1 MRGQGR
7 GMAQGEGRR
16 AGRPMKPIDEGLPV
30 TVVVWLRLWRAVVLE
45 PLRAADPP
53 WTLERMSAEL
63 SRRAGGER
71 SGGGARG
78 DVSGTA
84 KPTLQR
90 FFAGERVPARDV
102 VQHLLDIAGETL
114 DPPPVRERVGEL
126 WRAHRAALRTTFP
139 LLAELYDSLDQ
150 RDAARSRAEGL
161 QREKDRLTSDLA
173 LSRRQEQRAKA
184 LLGHAAAELERA
196 QQATVI
202 QHEEYRRAHAEAGE
216 LTVRMREVEVQLEQ
230 CRRDLE
236 SVEGEIAVLRERERL
251 SGVRSERITELQR
264 SLASVREENEEL
276 AQMLR
281 TITRALSEAQRRAD
295 EYRALGGQSL
305 EQQDQLTRP
314 GPRSVPD
321 RERQHA
327 AALQAVEHLDEQ
339 LRSVSRDLVQA
350 RAELIRRDGDLAR
363 LVQEHAEEIA
373 SLRAGHVLAEADSV
387 LSLALQSLDPA
398 PAVLAPAE
406 DVPAGET
413 TSSPSSVGVAGL
425 PGLAGPDSPP
435 AQERGV
441 SEQEGGPPGER
452 AEADGTAGDPP
463 RPPRPGGTAGRRT
476 APTRRTAAAGRT
488 SLRRKAGIA
497 AVGLILVAALGLGIG
512 WVLNRSGDD
521 GTEPKDNAKS
531 TSTTASGT
539 ASGSPTA
546 SSSVTA
552 SGSASGSGSAV
563 PGKPAQDPVADIGDQ
578 EVNTAAVMKLR
589 PCAKGD
595 ATATVSPAENGFSGL
610 QIDIGL
616 QIKAA
621 EAGRVPC
628 RVDAA
633 RSRVAITIT
642 SAVDDDPAWD
652 SSKCAGGYEGHRWLQ
667 VTRSKPAAVDFE
679 WDRIPNDA
687 GCQQNTFA
695 AAGAYLV
702 ETTILGKNSQ
712 TSFVLEDAGG
722 SDEGGFF
729 GGPTG

>member
-1 MRGQGR
+1 
-7 GMAQGEGRR
+7 MAQGEDGRR

-30 TVVVWLRLWRAVVLE
+30 TVVAWLRLWRALVLE

-71 SGGGARG
+71 PGGGARG

-102 VQHLLDIAGETL
+102 VQHLLDIAAETL
-114 DPPPVRERVGEL
+114 DPPPAREQVTEL
-126 WRAHRAALRTTFP
+126 WRAHRAALHTTFP

-173 LSRRQEQRAKA
+173 LSRRQEQRAQA
-184 LLGHAAAELERA
+184 LLAHAAAELEHA

-202 QHEEYRRAHAEAGE
+202 QYEESRRAHAEAGE
-216 LTVRMREVEVQLEQ
+216 LTVRVRDLEEQLEQ
-230 CRRDLE
+230 CRRDQE
-236 SVEGEIAVLRERERL
+236 SVEQEIAVLREREHL
-251 SGVRSERITELQR
+251 SGVRSDRITELQR
-264 SLASVREENEEL
+264 TLASVWEENEEL

-281 TITRALSEAQRRAD
+281 TITRALYDAQRRAD
-295 EYRALGGQSL
+295 EYHALGGQAL
-305 EQQDQLTRP
+305 EQQNQLTRP

-321 RERQHA
+321 RERQYA

-339 LRSVSRDLVQA
+339 LQTVSHDLAQA

-398 PAVLAPAE
+398 PAALPPAE

-413 TSSPSSVGVAGL
+413 TSAPSSVGVASA

-441 SEQEGGPPGER
+441 REQEGGPPDER
-452 AEADGTAGDPP
+452 AEADVTAGDPP
-463 RPPRPGGTAGRRT
+463 RHPHPGTGTASQTTVPTGET
-476 APTRRTAAAGRT
+476 AVSRT
-488 SLRRKAGIA
+488 SLRKKVGIA

-512 WVLNRSGDD
+512 WAMNRSGGNGD
-521 GTEPKDNAKS
+521 EPRNNSKS
-531 TSTTASGT
+531 RSVS
-539 ASGSPTA
+539 ASGSATA
-546 SSSVTA
+546 SSSATV
-552 SGSASGSGSAV
+552 SSSADVSESALLS
-563 PGKPAQDPVADIGDQ
+563 KPTQDPVADIGDQ

-589 PCAKGD
+589 SCVKGD
-595 ATATVSPAENGFSGL
+595 TIATVSPAENAFSGVL
-610 QIDIGL
+610 VDIGL
-616 QIKAA
+616 EIKAA

-628 RVDAA
+628 RADAA
-633 RSRVAITIT
+633 RSRVAITI
-642 SAVDDDPAWD
+642 SRADNDEPVWD
-652 SSKCAGGYEGHRWLQ
+652 SAKCADGYEGHRWLE
-667 VTRSKPAAVDFE
+667 VTRNKPAAIDFE
-679 WDRIPNDA
+679 WDRVPNDT

-695 AAGAYLV
+695 AAGTYLV
-702 ETTILGKNSQ
+702 ETTILGKKVY
-712 TSFVLEDAGG
+712 TSFVLEDVSG
-722 SDEGGFF
+722 SDGGGGFF